1 MQNVIKLNLIKFNI
15 VYKKSAA
22 LDFCDS
28 NIKFKTGEF
37 WLIPKNICFILKKS
51 HFEYKPNWKLLMLSG
66 NSIVKN
72 IISYSSPS
80 NFGNVPYDF

>member
-22 LDFCDS
+22 LDFC
-28 NIKFKTGEF
+28 GEF

-66 NSIVKN
+66 NSIAKN